1 MSVATLQSKPQ
12 MEKAHRAIDVHGVAE
27 IGFACKAGQTRLLHL
42 YQSDPLRVLFPQP
55 AAQDIPVAVISST
68 AGGLVG
74 GDRLDIRLDLG
85 AACAAMAT
93 VQAAEKVYRSSG
105 PDSHINVELKAE
117 SGSWLEWLPQETILF
132 EQARLRRKTRVN
144 MAADARLLAGEM
156 LVLGR
161 LAGGEKFSE
170 GLLRDAWEV
179 RVDGRLIWADALLLE
194 QNIAQ
199 VLDSPAGFAGQR
211 ACATAIYVGPDTEE
225 HLAMAR
231 ELMGA
236 PEDLNVGVTCM
247 DGLLLMRWLGS
258 DPLLLRQ
265 HFGRFW
271 AGFRQQVGGLPEK
284 LPRLWQI

>member
-1 MSVATLQSKPQ
+1 MPKMSEATSQS
-12 MEKAHRAIDVHGVAE
+12 RALDVHGVAE
-27 IGFACKAGQTRLLHL
+27 IGFACKDGQTRLQHL

-55 AAQDIPVAVISST
+55 ATADIPVAVISST

-74 GDRLDIRLDLG
+74 GDRLDIRVDL
-85 AACAAMAT
+85 ASDCSAMAT

-105 PDSHINVELKAE
+105 PDSHIAVELKAD

-132 EQARLRRKTRVN
+132 EQARLRRKTNVH

-161 LAGGEKFSE
+161 LAGGETFSE

-194 QNIAQ
+194 QDIPR

-211 ACATAIYVGPDTEE
+211 ACATAIYVGSDAAQQLP
-225 HLAMAR
+225 LAR
-231 ELMGA
+231 ELMGT
-236 PEDLNVGVTCM
+236 PDGLKVGVTCM

-271 AGFRQQVGGLPEK
+271 GGFRQQVGGLPGK

>member
-1 MSVATLQSKPQ
+1 MSVAISQSKPQ
-12 MEKAHRAIDVHGVAE
+12 GEQAQRAIEVHGVAE
-27 IGFACKAGQTRLLHL
+27 IGFAFKTGQTRLRHL
-42 YQSDPLRVLFPQP
+42 YQSDPLRVLFPHP

-74 GDRLDIRLDLG
+74 GDRLDIRFELSSD
-85 AACAAMAT
+85 CAALAT

-105 PDSHINVELKAE
+105 PDSHINVELSAD

-132 EQARLRRKTRVN
+132 EQARLRRKTKVN

-179 RVDGRLIWADALLLE
+179 RVDERLIWADALLLE
-194 QNIAQ
+194 QDIAR

-211 ACATAIYVGPDTEE
+211 ACATAIYVGHDAAE
-225 HLAMAR
+225 HLEMAH
-231 ELMGA
+231 ELMGS
-236 PEDLNVGVTCM
+236 PEDLKVGVTCM
-247 DGLLLMRWLGS
+247 DGLLLMRWLGM

-271 AGFRQQVGGLPEK
+271 AGFRHRVGGLPEK
-284 LPRLWQI
+284 LPRLWKI